1 MNSQH
6 DKLNGEEPNRPE
18 AEAEAT
24 ERPTVRRKR
33 PFVEPTVTPPVDLR
47 QAIVSF
53 MAPTIETAST
63 GS

>member
-6 DKLNGEEPNRPE
+6 DKLHCEELNRQEE
-18 AEAEAT
+18 AAESLN
-24 ERPTVRRKR
+24 EPTARRKK

-53 MAPTIETAST
+53 MAPTIETSST
-63 GS
+63 G